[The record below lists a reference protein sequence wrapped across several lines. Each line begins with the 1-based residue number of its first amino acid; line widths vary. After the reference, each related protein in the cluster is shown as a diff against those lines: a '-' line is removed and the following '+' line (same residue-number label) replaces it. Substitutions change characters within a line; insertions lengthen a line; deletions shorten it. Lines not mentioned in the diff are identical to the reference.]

1 MRPLVF
7 VDCETTGLD
16 PDRHELI
23 EVAAIRVDPRTLKIE
38 TELALKVHLERI
50 EDADPDALR
59 INGYTEEA
67 WSDAVSLAEAMQQ
80 LAPVLDGCMLAGHN
94 VAFDRSFLDAAWKHV
109 GHRPN
114 GLDHHLLDTA
124 TLAWPLLSAGSLD
137 SVSLTPVCKRL
148 GIERGEEHW
157 ALDDAR
163 ASLEVA
169 KRLLPV
175 MEDHAQLSAFAGDER
190 AIFRT
195 LLRRIDAGRSEYGPW
210 KADDGRQYLREALAE
225 VLDAL
230 HYCAAELVRLDRKR
244 TVPGFR
250 TRRVYVCHPY
260 RNAPK
265 ENVERVTAICKA
277 LSASGHLPVAPQLY
291 LPQFMDEA
299 TDRER
304 ALAMCLELLDASDE
318 VRVYGQSITAG
329 MRLEIER
336 AEARGLPVRFVDAE
350 TV

>member
-1 MRPLVF
+1 MRPLAF

-16 PDRHELI
+16 PVRHELI
-23 EVAAIRVDPRTLKIE
+23 EVAAIRVHPQTLVVESEVAI
-38 TELALKVHLERI
+38 KVRPERI
-50 EDADPDALR
+50 EDADPEALR
-59 INGYTEEA
+59 INGYSEEA
-67 WSDAVSLAEAMQQ
+67 WADAVSLDEAMAQ
-80 LAPVLDGCMLAGHN
+80 LAPVLGGAMLAGHN
-94 VAFDRSFLDAAWKHV
+94 VAFDRGFLDAAWKRV
-109 GHRPN
+109 GHRPEN
-114 GLDHHLLDTA
+114 LDHHLLDTA
-124 TLAWPLLSAGSLD
+124 TLAWPLLSSGMLD
-137 SVSLTPVCKRL
+137 SVSLTPVCKHL

-169 KRLLPV
+169 RRLLPV

-195 LLRRIDAGRSEYGPW
+195 LLRRIDAGRGQYGPW

-230 HYCAAELVRLDRKR
+230 HYCAAELVRLDKR
-244 TVPGFR
+244 RQVPGFR

-260 RNAPK
+260 RNAPA
-265 ENVERVTAICKA
+265 ENVERVTEICKA

-299 TDRER
+299 TEREQ
-304 ALAMCLELLDASDE
+304 ALAMCLDLLDASDE
-318 VRVYGQSITAG
+318 VQVYGQSITAG
-329 MRLEIER
+329 MRVEIER
-336 AEARGLPVRFVDAE
+336 AEARGIPVRFVDAE

>member
-16 PDRHELI
+16 PARHELI
-23 EVAAIRVDPRTLKIE
+23 EVAALRVHPRTLAVE
-38 TELALKVHLERI
+38 TELSLKVRPERI
-50 EDADPDALR
+50 EDADPEALR
-59 INGYTEEA
+59 INGFNEEA
-67 WSDAVSLAEAMQQ
+67 WADAVSLDEAMTQ
-80 LAPVLDGCMLAGHN
+80 LAPVLEGAALAGHN
-94 VAFDRSFLDAAWKHV
+94 VAFDRGFLEAAWTRV
-109 GHRPN
+109 GHHPSD
-114 GLDHHLLDTA
+114 LDHHLLDTA
-124 TLAWPLLSAGSLD
+124 TLAWPLLSFGAIE
-137 SVSLTPVCKRL
+137 SVSLTPVCKHL
-148 GIERGEEHW
+148 GIDRGEEHW

-175 MEDHAQLSAFAGDER
+175 MEDHVQLLAFAGDER
-190 AIFRT
+190 AIFRR
-195 LLRRIDAGRSEYGPW
+195 LLRRMDAGRTEYGPW
-210 KADDGRQYLREALAE
+210 NADDGRQYLREALAE

-250 TRRVYVCHPY
+250 TRRIYVCHPY
-260 RNAPK
+260 RNAPA
-265 ENVERVTAICKA
+265 ENVERVTAICRA

-291 LPQFMDEA
+291 LPQFMDE
-299 TDRER
+299 TTEREQ

-329 MRLEIER
+329 MRVEIER
-336 AEARGLPVRFVDAE
+336 AEAGGLPVRFVDAE
-350 TV
+350 SV